1 MKNFLRS
8 ILFIPCH
15 RLEFIKKISDVK
27 ADAIAFDL
35 EDGVPPKNKDLARK
49 NLKAFLRQKQK
60 KNVYVRVNSLDSN
73 FLKEDLL
80 NSIHPN
86 LDGIIIPKIS
96 DKNDVKKIEKQVS
109 TLEKS
114 KKIKKKIKFLILIE
128 RAKAI
133 LEIKS
138 IATCS
143 KRIEGLIF
151 GAEDYLSDLGVFELT
166 SKRNI
171 DYPRAIVAITA
182 KAYKLV
188 SIDTPFLNLSDR
200 KGFLNHLKKSK
211 SLGYN
216 GMLNIHPDQCNITN
230 ASFFPN
236 KQELKTYAEIATLTN
251 KNIKTNSIFLRKNRM
266 MGPPIVRLAK
276 KLLNH
281 YKNNFY
287 EENS

>member
-8 ILFIPCH
+8 ILFMPTH
-15 RLEFIKKISDVK
+15 RSEFIKKINNIR

-35 EDGVPPKNKDLARK
+35 EDGVPSKNKDLARK
-49 NLKAFLRQKQK
+49 NLKAILKQKQK
-60 KNVYVRVNSLDSN
+60 KKIYVRVNSLGSN
-73 FLKEDLL
+73 FLKRDLL
-80 NSIHPN
+80 NCIHPN
-86 LDGIIIPKIS
+86 LDGIIIPKVS
-96 DKNDVKKIEKQVS
+96 DKNEIKNIEKKVS
-109 TLEKS
+109 IIEKS

-128 RAKAI
+128 SAKAV

-151 GAEDYLSDLGVFELT
+151 GAEDYLSDLDVFELS

-171 DYPRAIVAITA
+171 DYPRTIVAITA
-182 KAYKLV
+182 KAYKLL

-216 GMLNIHPDQCNITN
+216 GMLNIHPNQCDMTN
-230 ASFFPN
+230 KSFFPN
-236 KQELKTYAEIATLTN
+236 KEELKTYAEIAKSTK

-276 KLLNH
+276 KLLNY
-281 YKNNFY
+281 YKK
-287 EENS
+287 